1 MIGGL
6 AMPFRHEN
14 ILLQIK
20 ALQQISSVHNLYKN
34 EINGME
40 RNVNPRAIVDGI
52 DRFECER
59 KH

>member
-1 MIGGL
+1 
-6 AMPFRHEN
+6 MPFRHGN

-40 RNVNPRAIVDGI
+40 KNVNPRVIVDWI
-52 DRFECER
+52 DRLESEG
-59 KH
+59 KK